1 MDFSSRKFYHLQIIY
16 NCNDQK
22 LLDITSIFISVFSSS
37 VWLITDIHTQ
47 THAYVHIYLSAGR
60 SVQSCEDF
68 WEQES
73 RGFRKSIS
81 GSLLFDVILS
91 LKWLLIWNQ
100 ELRVWRGDYK
110 MLCRSFRNKTKQKN
124 WNVLRAQRKK
134 KMESKACQV
143 RRIKWMFQL
152 QLKPEDYK
160 DL

>member
-22 LLDITSIFISVFSSS
+22 LLDITSIFMSVFSSS
-37 VWLITDIHTQ
+37 VWLITDIHKQ

-73 RGFRKSIS
+73 RGFGKSIS
-81 GSLLFDVILS
+81 GNLLFDVILP

-100 ELRVWRGDYK
+100 ELRVWMADYK
-110 MLCRSFRNKTKQKN
+110 ILCRSFRNKQTKK
-124 WNVLRAQRKK
+124 LKCSEGSKK
-134 KMESKACQV
+134 KKIGV
-143 RRIKWMFQL
+143 
-152 QLKPEDYK
+152 
-160 DL
+160 